1 METNQNF
8 LSDLYRGKLW
18 VTLNTTVFHT
28 DRCVHM
34 CGYIGD

>member
-1 METNQNF
+1 MEANQIF
-8 LSDLYRGKLW
+8 LFDLYRVKLW
-18 VTLNTTVFHT
+18 VTLNAAVFHT